1 MRWLLHALE
10 RADRKNEINEILERE
25 TAHTDC
31 YVELVKKLVQDKQ
44 IEKAREWAYKGF
56 TATLEKAPGIASQLE
71 ELLRDMALGEKNYL
85 LATAHCAFEFF
96 DRPSVEKYSQLE
108 GVATK
113 AGVWAPVKE
122 HIMSFLEKG
131 ERPDFGVN
139 TSQKQKGKPSHK
151 SPAHKTES
159 TSWPLPILQL
169 PVRDRASRW
178 THFPDTE
185 TLIDIAIKEKH
196 HDDILKWYRLGRKS
210 GGFGRDH
217 TGEKVAQAVQVT
229 HPDEA
234 LSIWKALAAQEISQA
249 KPAAYQT
256 AGHYL
261 KKMKAVYIRTN
272 NEAAWSQHMDE
283 LREHNKRRPR
293 MLDVLNSLEG
303 RRTRIVQ

>member
-10 RADRKNEINEILERE
+10 RADRKNEINGILERE
-25 TAHTDC
+25 TVHTDC
-31 YVELVKKLVQDKQ
+31 YVELVKRLVQDKQ

-85 LATAHCAFEFF
+85 LAAAYAAFEFF
-96 DRPSVEKYSQLE
+96 DRSGLEKYSQLE
-108 GVATK
+108 KIAVK
-113 AGVWAPVKE
+113 AGVWKAVRN
-122 HIMSFLEKG
+122 HIMSYLEKG
-131 ERPDFGVN
+131 TRP
-139 TSQKQKGKPSHK
+139 KG
-151 SPAHKTES
+151 S
-159 TSWPLPILQL
+159 TWPLPALQL
-169 PVRDRASRW
+169 PGRDRASRW
-178 THFPDTE
+178 AHFPDTE
-185 TLIDIAIKEKH
+185 TLIDIAINEKR
-196 HDDILKWYRLGRKS
+196 HDDIIKWYRLGRKS

-272 NEAAWSQHMDE
+272 NEAAWTQHMAE

-303 RRTRIVQ
+303 QRTRIVQ